1 MNLPEYL
8 REISYFYTQKNI
20 QLITADNISKRYGNL
35 NALSNVSFSL
45 NKGEIIGLLGVNGAG
60 KSTLMKTLSGIISPD
75 KGSVHIQGH
84 ALSSEPL
91 IVKKMIGYLSEDNPL
106 YEDMYVR
113 EYLEYIR
120 GIYNQPK
127 DRVGDVIELTGLK
140 NEYKKMIRTLSKG
153 NRQRVGIAQ
162 ALINDPDFLIL
173 DEATSGLD
181 PKQREKLNNL
191 LKELSIN
198 KVILFSTHILQEV
211 KELCTRVILLDKGNI
226 VLDKNIVEINSIED
240 IFHTLNNENSS
251 R

>member
-20 QLITADNISKRYGNL
+20 QLITVDNISKRYGNL

-91 IVKKMIGYLSEDNPL
+91 MVKKMIGYLSEDNPL

-181 PKQREKLNNL
+181 PNQREKLNNL

-211 KELCTRVILLDKGNI
+211 KELCPRVILLDKGNI

>member
-1 MNLPEYL
+1 VNLPEYL

-20 QLITADNISKRYGNL
+20 QLITVDNISKRYGNL

-91 IVKKMIGYLSEDNPL
+91 MVKKMIGYLSEDNPL

-181 PKQREKLNNL
+181 PNQREKLNNL

-211 KELCTRVILLDKGNI
+211 KELCPRVILLDKGNI